1 MFQNSGSGNSVGVV
15 NAALRGQSEI
25 TNAAL
30 SNAPNQS
37 DLILTAKRARGLT
50 NAARRKANNEAST
63 KALGNKL
70 INEKIQMQ
78 KDLDKKV
85 DKLYEPANRM
95 AGVLTGVRGLAST
108 HMLITE
114 NNRQK
119 KQQEVLKN
127 LRTERDAL
135 ATELRGAADKR
146 SQEFLETMQGQID
159 KLEESINSPNTSG
172 TNTTTTTTTTDSS
185 TSTLDGTTTKIGA
198 GDYDLDSLT
207 DQDWSDIS
215 RGVSGEAGPGKDRF
229 AVAASMLN
237 RVSSDKF
244 PNTVKGVVY
253 QNDGK
258 GTYQYDALTK
268 KIDRDDPDLLAS
280 LKSPEGKA
288 EILKALS
295 VLDGRTDFKGQ
306 ALLSNRSNK
315 GNKDYDGDGVPD
327 LDPMFDPKGNYYHYA
342 GQT

>member
-1 MFQNSGSGNSVGVV
+1 M
-15 NAALRGQSEI
+15 I
-25 TNAAL
+25 
-30 SNAPNQS
+30 
-37 DLILTAKRARGLT
+37 
-50 NAARRKANNEAST
+50 AARPNESAQT
-63 KALGNKL
+63 
-70 INEKIQMQ
+70 
-78 KDLDKKV
+78 
-85 DKLYEPANRM
+85 PA
-95 AGVLTGVRGLAST
+95 VLAIL
-108 HMLITE
+108 
-114 NNRQK
+114 
-119 KQQEVLKN
+119 
-127 LRTERDAL
+127 
-135 ATELRGAADKR
+135 
-146 SQEFLETMQGQID
+146 QEFWR
-159 KLEESINSPNTSG
+159 
-172 TNTTTTTTTTDSS
+172 
-185 TSTLDGTTTKIGA
+185 TTTKIGA